1 MKGQGIALAA
11 AAILTACLS
20 GCSGPEEHRHE
31 IVYVEGCAP
40 TCTEAG
46 LSGYWECTDC
56 GARFSD
62 EAGEHPAEPEVLS
75 ALGHNFAVEETPAT
89 CEEAGLFASV
99 CLRCGLREE
108 EAIPA
113 TEHLFGSWFTTREP
127 TCGEEGEETRV
138 CALCGRLETRPLS
151 ALVHEFDG
159 DNTCLNCDYT
169 CVATPG
175 LSYTPVLGAD
185 GNPEGYAVSRGTAE
199 AEEIVIAPYHERLPV
214 VAVADDGFR
223 NSIRLRSVR
232 CYAPIRTI
240 GTNAFRGCAWLEEI
254 VLPESVEVLEEAA
267 FYACSAARTLSIGS
281 RLTSVAPRSFYGM
294 QQLET
299 ISVSEDNPVY
309 AGEGNCLVER
319 ATGILLLGA
328 GESVIPDGVRSI
340 ADYAFYDNRKI
351 ESVELPAGVI
361 SIGVSAF
368 GGCEA
373 LTSFAFRG
381 TESEWARVEKGQEW
395 RDHSPFGEIR
405 FGSKGAS

>member
-1 MKGQGIALAA
+1 M
-11 AAILTACLS
+11 
-20 GCSGPEEHRHE
+20 
-31 IVYVEGCAP
+31 
-40 TCTEAG
+40 
-46 LSGYWECTDC
+46 
-56 GARFSD
+56 
-62 EAGEHPAEPEVLS
+62 
-75 ALGHNFAVEETPAT
+75 
-89 CEEAGLFASV
+89 
-99 CLRCGLREE
+99 
-108 EAIPA
+108 
-113 TEHLFGSWFTTREP
+113 
-127 TCGEEGEETRV
+127 
-138 CALCGRLETRPLS
+138 
-151 ALVHEFDG
+151 
-159 DNTCLNCDYT
+159 
-169 CVATPG
+169 
-175 LSYTPVLGAD
+175 
-185 GNPEGYAVSRGTAE
+185 
-199 AEEIVIAPYHERLPV
+199 
-214 VAVADDGFR
+214 
-223 NSIRLRSVR
+223 
-232 CYAPIRTI
+232 
-240 GTNAFRGCAWLEEI
+240 
-254 VLPESVEVLEEAA
+254 EVLEEAA

-351 ESVELPAGVI
+351 ECVELPAGVT

-373 LTSFAFRG
+373 LTSFAFCG